1 MKKILAIILLLSF
14 SAASFSQEQVSPV
27 KKKTKQDYLYK
38 SYKQKNTGFIM
49 LGLGVAAMLG
59 GALIASS
66 DVDYSNMWGSPD
78 QASSSNGTD
87 AGAFLFIA
95 GSASAIGSI
104 FFFVAA
110 GNNKH
115 KANSMTAS
123 FKMEK
128 GVPLCDDESARHIIR
143 IINRY

>member
-1 MKKILAIILLLSF
+1 
-14 SAASFSQEQVSPV
+14 
-27 KKKTKQDYLYK
+27 
-38 SYKQKNTGFIM
+38 M
-49 LGLGVAAMLG
+49 LGLGAAAMLG
-59 GALIASS
+59 GALIAAS
-66 DVDYSNMWGSPD
+66 DADYSNMWGTPG

-87 AGAFLFIA
+87 AGAVLFIA

-115 KANSMTAS
+115 KSNSMTAS

-128 GVPLCDDESARHIIR
+128 GLPYVQRGMGATYYPAVAVKLPIK
-143 IINRY
+143 